1 MTSRMSLSSV
11 TRGPQ
16 PQPLR
21 VVIYGSGGVGK
32 STFAAQAP
40 APIFLGPEDGSSLLD
55 VARFPQPETWS
66 DVLEAVR
73 VLTVERHEF
82 QTLAIDSLDW
92 LEPLCWAH
100 VCAAG
105 RKQSIEDYGYGKG
118 YVAALEEWRR
128 LIAALEGL
136 RKARRTHVV
145 AIAHAVV
152 APYRNPEG
160 DDYDRFTLKLHK
172 SAAGLWSEWCD
183 ELLYAGWRT
192 YASKVDQ
199 RAARGKGVGSE
210 RVCYS
215 ERRAAFDAK
224 SRHGL
229 APEMDLDWSLF
240 FAATQRGAAASASAI
255 RAELDAA
262 LATLEGLAPD
272 VAAKARA
279 ACADASDP
287 GRLSV
292 LLNAVRARIAE
303 RSTINATEI

>member
-1 MTSRMSLSSV
+1 MTRMSLSTV
-11 TRGPQ
+11 TRGPVA
-16 PQPLR
+16 QPLR
-21 VVIYGSGGVGK
+21 VVLYGTGGVGK

-73 VLTVERHEF
+73 VLTVEQHSYA
-82 QTLAIDSLDW
+82 TLAIDSLDW

-105 RKQSIEDYGYGKG
+105 RKSSIEDFGYGKG
-118 YVAALEEWRR
+118 YVSALEEWRK
-128 LIAALEGL
+128 LIAALESL
-136 RKARRTHVV
+136 RRARRMHVV

-160 DDYDRFTLKLHK
+160 DDYDRFQLKLHK

-192 YASKVDQ
+192 FASKVDQ

-229 APEMDLDWSLF
+229 PPEMDLDWALF
-240 FAATQRGAAASASAI
+240 YASTQRGASASAAAL
-255 RAELDAA
+255 RAEIDAA
-262 LATLEGLAPD
+262 LATLDSLAPD
-272 VAAKARA
+272 VAAKARGA
-279 ACADASDP
+279 VEGVSDP
-287 GRLSV
+287 GRLAV
-292 LLNAVRARIAE
+292 LLNAIRARVAE
-303 RSTINATEI
+303 RTTTTEI

>member
-1 MTSRMSLSSV
+1 MSLSTV
-11 TRGPQ
+11 TRGPVA
-16 PQPLR
+16 QPLR
-21 VVIYGSGGVGK
+21 VVLYGTGGVGK

-55 VARFPQPETWS
+55 VARFPQPETWG

-73 VLTVERHEF
+73 ALTVEQHTY

-105 RKQSIEDYGYGKG
+105 RKSGIEEFGYGKG
-118 YVAALEEWRR
+118 YVAALEEWRK

-136 RKARRTHVV
+136 RRARRMHVV
-145 AIAHAVV
+145 CIAHAVV

-160 DDYDRFTLKLHK
+160 DDYDRFQLKLHK

-192 YASKVDQ
+192 FASKVDQ

-229 APEMDLDWSLF
+229 PAEMDLDWSLF
-240 FAATQRGAAASASAI
+240 FASTQRGAAASASAL
-255 RAELDAA
+255 RAEIDTA
-262 LATLEGLAPD
+262 LATLDSLAPD
-272 VAAKARA
+272 VAAKARGA
-279 ACADASDP
+279 VEGVSDP
-287 GRLSV
+287 GRLAV

-303 RSTINATEI
+303 RSGTTTTEI

>member
-1 MTSRMSLSSV
+1 MSLSSV
-11 TRGPQ
+11 SRGPVA
-16 PQPLR
+16 QPLR
-21 VVIYGSGGVGK
+21 AVIYGSGGVGK

-55 VARFPQPETWS
+55 VARFPQPETWA

-73 VLTVERHEF
+73 VLTHETHSYA
-82 QTLAIDSLDW
+82 TLAIDSLDW

-105 RKQSIEDYGYGKG
+105 RKQSIEDFGYGKG
-118 YVAALEEWRR
+118 YVAALEEWRK

-136 RKARRTHVV
+136 RRAKRLHIV

-160 DDYDRFTLKLHK
+160 DDYDRFCLKLHK

-192 YASKVDQ
+192 HASKVDP
-199 RAARGKGVGSE
+199 RAARGKGFGSE
-210 RVCYS
+210 RVLYS

-229 APEMDLDWSLF
+229 PPELDLDWSAF
-240 FAATQRGAAASASAI
+240 FAATQRGASASATAI
-255 RAELDAA
+255 RAELDTA
-262 LATLEGLAPD
+262 LVTLEGLAPD
-272 VAAKARA
+272 VAAKARTA
-279 ACADASDP
+279 VDGATDP

-303 RSTINATEI
+303 RTTTTTEI